1 MPPAWVTAGAA
12 TVARPSGGAPA
23 YRAATVAPP
32 SGGAPAHRS
41 ATDAR
46 PRGGASAY
54 RAEAGQR
61 PTARRPGR
69 GIGWLWAGV
78 VAGTVAATGLD
89 RIVGGLDGKPALFLL
104 VIFAL
109 PFWDALPA
117 RLPARLA
124 VLAGLVAAVAA
135 VWLALALARPESWW
149 RGEVAFGL
157 ACAIVG
163 TVHALA
169 SARRTVVP

>member
-1 MPPAWVTAGAA
+1 MQWTAPAGAPPAWVTPRSGAA
-12 TVARPSGGAPA
+12 TVARPP
-23 YRAATVAPP
+23 
-32 SGGAPAHRS
+32 
-41 ATDAR
+41 
-46 PRGGASAY
+46 GGASAY
-54 RAEAGQR
+54 QPEASQAEAAPH
-61 PTARRPGR
+61 PTARRAGR
-69 GIGWLWAGV
+69 GIGWLWGGV
-78 VAGTVAATGLD
+78 VAGTALATGLD

-135 VWLALALARPESWW
+135 LWLALALVRPESWW

-169 SARRTVVP
+169 TARRTVVP